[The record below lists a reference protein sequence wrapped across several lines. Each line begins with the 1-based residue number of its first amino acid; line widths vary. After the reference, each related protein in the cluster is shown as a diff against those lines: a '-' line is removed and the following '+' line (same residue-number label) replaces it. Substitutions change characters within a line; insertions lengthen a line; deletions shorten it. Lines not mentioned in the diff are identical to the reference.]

1 MPSGSV
7 PVFPHKLVLFVSCQS
22 PKAIYLRTAV
32 EVRYSGMHLHGDKQ
46 VSSDSPKQRAGAITC
61 SADSPYSRFS
71 LILHV
76 IWWSITVHCAVLCQ
90 ETADR
95 FPCQPRHLT
104 SEVMRGSGLLG
115 YDERMAEKKLVWR
128 SWHQRSIPCFRS
140 WTENHAEHPSNP
152 LLKWNCWTLVGPCW
166 TAVDCQS
173 TRFSKTSPFSISLFS
188 TTKCLSSVAFTQ
200 SFAFTHIPSGN
211 HDCNK
216 SLKVHIAFLGKVSQ
230 ASQVLHLPI
239 YKLAIFL
246 PLLTKPGM
254 SLLPLN
260 ERQDALID

>member
-1 MPSGSV
+1 MVTLSWWHSMWQCPSG
-7 PVFPHKLVLFVSCQS
+7 

-61 SADSPYSRFS
+61 SAA

-95 FPCQPRHLT
+95 FPCQPRHPT
-104 SEVMRGSGLLG
+104 SEVMWGSGLLG
-115 YDERMAEKKLVWR
+115 CDERMAEKKLVWR
-128 SWHQRSIPCFRS
+128 SWHQRSIPCFRW

-152 LLKWNCWTLVGPCW
+152 LLKWNCWTPVGPCW

-173 TRFSKTSPFSISLFS
+173 TRFSKTSPFSISLFW
-188 TTKCLSSVAFTQ
+188 TTKCLSLVAFTQ
-200 SFAFTHIPSGN
+200 VIRFHTYSLRKSWLQQILESSYCLFRQSFTSFTSPTSSYLQAYN
-211 HDCNK
+211 LPTTVNK
-216 SLKVHIAFLGKVSQ
+216 TRYVTV
-230 ASQVLHLPI
+230 
-239 YKLAIFL
+239 
-246 PLLTKPGM
+246 TT
-254 SLLPLN
+254 
-260 ERQDALID
+260 